1 MKDRLKEFIAN
12 TKRRNQILAGLLISI
27 VIVVIFF
34 SDYGLI
40 KRLSLYFRQ
49 SELEENINR
58 QTAVKDS
65 LQERIDLLKK
75 DSSLIEKLAREK
87 YGMKKPNET
96 IILTE
101 EEE

>member
-1 MKDRLKEFIAN
+1 MKDRFKEIITN

-27 VIVVIFF
+27 VIVVLFF

-40 KRLSLYFRQ
+40 KRLSLYFKH
-49 SELEENINR
+49 SKLEEKIET

-65 LQERIDLLKK
+65 LQKRIELLKN
-75 DSSLIEKLAREK
+75 DSLLIERLAREK

-96 IILTE
+96 IILIEKE
-101 EEE
+101 E